1 MLRGKFHATK
11 SWAARHPRRFV
22 TYLVGGLLGLLI
34 LVQLFYPTGTLTPFS
49 SIEGVDLGGTS
60 KKDAITILDEKFNT
74 SKVGAYFN
82 SSDTAFFKAT
92 PNKLG
97 ISSSNKQRIEAIN
110 YHWFLRLIPS
120 SLFWAHTFTDNVKG
134 LDYQRNQ
141 AKLTTFINDTFG
153 ENCHLDVRDATVEV
167 KDEAI
172 QSVEAFS
179 GGDCDFDELNTKLS
193 AVAPTIN
200 GAKVTISGNEILPTI
215 STKTADELAVHV
227 KEVIKDG
234 INVNDGKDKHK
245 IPKDILRTWLD
256 FGVIE
261 GKLDYF
267 FSAERSKAYLGERI
281 ASVVEK
287 PIGESTVTLKDFAEV
302 SRDAGQSGIV
312 FNQAKMLSSIKSSLE
327 KKEKVV
333 AVEVDTIEPRL
344 KYVRTYS
351 PNDPAL
357 NALLKKYADT
367 HPGTYGVSLRELSG
381 QRRNASY
388 RGGTVYTT
396 ASTYKMFVAYSTLL
410 RVESG
415 AWKWTDP
422 INGGRDLTECFND
435 MIQLSDNE
443 CAVALLKKVTVRSLT
458 DEARAIGAVNTSF
471 LIANDLKST
480 AEDESLLLGLLESKQ
495 ILSQQSSRDVW
506 IAAMKKNVYRQG
518 IPKGIPSAVVADK
531 VGFLD
536 AWLHDA
542 SIVYSPKGTYV
553 LVIMTE
559 GSSWANIAE
568 LAGQIETL
576 RTK

>member
-22 TYLVGGLLGLLI
+22 FYVVSGFLGLFI
-34 LVQLFYPTGTLTPFS
+34 FVQLLYPTTTLTPFS
-49 SIEGVDLGGTS
+49 SIEGVKLGAMS
-60 KKDAITILDEKFNT
+60 KEKAIKTLDEKFNT
-74 SKVGAYFN
+74 SKVAVFFN
-82 SSDTAFFKAT
+82 SSDSAFFKAT
-92 PNKLG
+92 PAELG
-97 ISSSNKQRIEAIN
+97 ISSSNKARVDAIN
-110 YHWFLRLIPS
+110 YPWFLRLVPS
-120 SLFWAHTFTDNVKG
+120 SLLWAHVFTDNVPD
-134 LDYQRNQ
+134 LEYQRNQ
-141 AKLTTFINDTFG
+141 LALTTFVNDTFG
-153 ENCHLDVRDATVEV
+153 DTCHLDVRNATVEV
-167 KDEAI
+167 KDATI
-172 QSVEAFS
+172 QPVEAFS
-179 GGDCDFDELNTKLS
+179 GGDCNFEELNSKLS
-193 AVAPTIN
+193 LASPTIH
-200 GAKVTISGNEILPTI
+200 GVKITISGDETLPTI
-215 STKTADELAVHV
+215 STKTADELAAHV
-227 KEVIKDG
+227 TDVIKDG
-234 INVNDGKDKHK
+234 IEVNDGKDKHK

-261 GKLDYF
+261 DKLDYS
-267 FSAERSKAYLGERI
+267 FSAERSAAYLGERI

-287 PIGESTVTLKDFAEV
+287 PVGESTVTLKDFAEV

-312 FNQAKMLSSIKSSLE
+312 FNQPAMLTSIKNALE
-327 KKEKVV
+327 KNEDVV
-333 AVEVDTIEPRL
+333 AVEVTTIEPKL

-351 PNDPAL
+351 PNNPAL

-388 RGGTVYTT
+388 RGNTVYTT

-415 AWKWTDP
+415 AWHWSDQ
-422 INGGRDLTECFND
+422 INGGRNLTECFED

-443 CAVALLKKVTVRSLT
+443 CAVALLKKVTVKSLT

-471 LIANDLKST
+471 LVANNLKST
-480 AEDESLLLGLLESKQ
+480 AEDESLLLSLLETGQ

-506 IAAMKKNVYRQG
+506 IASMKKNVYRQG

-559 GSSWANIAE
+559 GSSWASIAE
-568 LAGQIETL
+568 LAGKIETL
-576 RTK
+576 RTN